1 MLVFSKKPDNG
12 AKKVENGHQ
21 SASAIPR
28 RSGNKPSDLA
38 VLSIPWQTTA
48 EDLKM
53 YFSRFG
59 KVVFSDIK
67 VDAET
72 GKSRGFGF
80 IRFEHY
86 ESQVAAMEC
95 PIHELDGRQIVLRLT
110 KKVEIFFHSLVSSF
124 LAKRGVR
131 NNFASARA
139 SAGRS
144 YHSQLWEIL
153 SF

>member
-1 MLVFSKKPDNG
+1 MLIFSKKPDNG

-21 SASAIPR
+21 STSSIPR

-110 KKVEIFFHSLVSSF
+110 KKVKLLISLDSLRFDEF

-131 NNFASARA
+131 NNFASAHA

-144 YHSQLWEIL
+144 YPSQLT
-153 SF
+153 

>member
-1 MLVFSKKPDNG
+1 MREAQLRFAIFSQIWLNKRMIDFPVTVIFSKNPDKS
-12 AKKVENGHQ
+12 AKKAENGHQ
-21 SASAIPR
+21 QVSVPR

-86 ESQVAAMEC
+86 ESQLAAMEC

-110 KKVEIFFHSLVSSF
+110 KKVQKQILCVNSLQKG
-124 LAKRGVR
+124 A
-131 NNFASARA
+131 
-139 SAGRS
+139 
-144 YHSQLWEIL
+144 
-153 SF
+153 